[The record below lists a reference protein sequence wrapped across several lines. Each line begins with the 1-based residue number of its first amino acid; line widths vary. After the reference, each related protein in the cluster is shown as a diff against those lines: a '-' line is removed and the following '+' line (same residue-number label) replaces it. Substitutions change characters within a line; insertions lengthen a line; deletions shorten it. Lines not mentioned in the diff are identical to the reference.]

1 MQKSFKLAPVRSMI
15 RWSVVYAVFS
25 LTSITLLPTNSVYS
39 QNRQEVRITAAFDNE
54 SLASC
59 IKKLEKNYQLSLG
72 YDQKQ
77 LADYKITRLHF
88 TNEPLK
94 KVMAALLQHTA
105 LSFEEKN
112 GVIIISRT
120 PAALPLQASTIV
132 PGKVRGRCLEA
143 GSTNPIPG
151 VTVRVIGTKYTAMTD
166 ADGAYE
172 LNVPQGDYSLQFSSI
187 GYQPAVLTARVGAA
201 VVNLPLS
208 MTIKASHL
216 TEAVVIGYGVQERR
230 NLLGSV
236 GTFRADEQPGQMP
249 LSVDQAMVGKL
260 AGVYIAPSSGVP
272 GAASNITIRGISTL
286 NPNGNTPLIVVDG
299 VPIYGI
305 DQQLNTVDYSKGTNA
320 GASYGGTQVV
330 SDYRP
335 PTTFEKNPLATLN
348 PDDIESIEVLKDAY
362 STAIYGSRGSG
373 GVILITTRKG
383 KKGSSRVDVQL
394 GTSVSTPR
402 KLPEVMSGDQYADFY
417 NRLFALKDSIGKAT
431 SGWYI
436 PANYKFPKGVNTNWL
451 DEVVRNAIGA
461 DANISL
467 SGGTEKSNY
476 FVSLGY
482 DKQQS
487 YIINN
492 DFTRY
497 QGRVNFDNQM
507 TKALKVGVSVGLNQ
521 ANNISLNA
529 QQVYRDAVLK
539 APNIGIYDSVGKFN
553 WLYGN
558 NPTGPSGVS
567 NPVGQATTGKNYS
580 IDNRVL
586 GNVFADLKLLP
597 WLSFHSDAG
606 TDWINSRAYSRVLD
620 RPKTVGGMA
629 TETQQQLRKFV
640 VNNRVDINKLLN
652 NGHGISAMLGQSYE
666 TSTEDVTTVVGDQFI
681 NDEMLSIATAKNKRV
696 VNSLQQQWAQ
706 VSFLGRLNYQYKNQY
721 LAGVTYRMDG
731 SSRFSRNHRYVGFP
745 SFALG
750 WVPSEAAFLKGNS
763 WIDQL
768 KIRGSVGFTGS
779 DGGNGYYGNQGQ
791 YVVNAYAAS
800 YGNVTAIGVKQP
812 ANPNLAWER
821 TTTWNVGM
829 DLAIFK
835 SRVNAT
841 LDFYRRQTNN
851 AIVSSALPFFM
862 GFAVQ
867 KQNLADLSNNG
878 VELTIN
884 SQNINGKSFTWTT
897 NFNISANRN
906 KVVRLHKINEDD
918 LAMQNELDGGRFWK
932 VGHSATAY
940 YLYQWGGVN
949 PQDGQPLWLDKDGKS
964 SETPI
969 QQQYTDRPYQHRAYK
984 GDAMPVV
991 FGGFGNTFTWKSLE
1005 LNCFF
1010 NFSAGNKIING
1021 AKAAQYNYM
1030 GSAST
1035 SNDTWNLSPD
1045 MVQYWQYP
1053 GQQTPVPAMINKSN
1067 YASGGFG
1074 SSFDYTLSRQND
1086 RFLEDASFIKLRS
1099 LSLTYDFTKLLK
1111 HVKTIRSLR
1120 VFAEGNNLL
1129 VITKYSGIDP
1139 EVSASGSSALGMGF
1153 DELTMPAPRTWRLGV
1168 KASL

>member
-1 MQKSFKLAPVRSMI
+1 MQKSFKLASMRGMI
-15 RWSVVYAVFS
+15 RWSVVFTVFS
-25 LTSITLLPTNSVYS
+25 LGSFTLLPATNAYS
-39 QNRQEVRITAAFDNE
+39 QNRQDVRVTAAFENE

-59 IKKLEKNYQLSLG
+59 IKKLEKNYQLAFG

-77 LADYKITRLHF
+77 LADYKITRLRF
-88 TNEPLK
+88 VNEPLN
-94 KVMAALLQHTA
+94 KVMAALLQHTDLA
-105 LSFEEKN
+105 IEEKN
-112 GVIIISRT
+112 GVIIITRT
-120 PAALPLQASTIV
+120 PMALPLTAAMPA
-132 PGKVRGRCLEA
+132 PGKVRGRILEA
-143 GSTNPIPG
+143 GTANPIPG
-151 VTVRVIGTKYTAMTD
+151 VTVRVNGTKFTAMTD
-166 ADGAYE
+166 ADGMYE
-172 LNVPQGDYSLQFSSI
+172 ITMPQGNYSLQFSSI
-187 GYQPAVLTARVGAA
+187 GYQQSTLPVRIGTT
-201 VVNLPLS
+201 VVSLPVSMAIVASRLS
-208 MTIKASHL
+208 
-216 TEAVVIGYGVQERR
+216 EAVVIGYGVQERR

-236 GTFRADEQPGQMP
+236 SSFRADEQPGQMP

-260 AGVYIAPSSGVP
+260 PGVYIAPSSGVP

-305 DQQLNTVDYSKGTNA
+305 DQALNTVDYSKGNLPQV
-320 GASYGGTQVV
+320 GYGGTQVMN
-330 SDYRP
+330 DYRP

-383 KKGSSRVDVQL
+383 KKGSAHVDVQL

-402 KLPEVMSGDQYADFY
+402 KLPKVMTGDQYADFY
-417 NRLFALKDSIGKAT
+417 TRLFALKDSIGKAS

-436 PANYKFPKGVNTNWL
+436 PLNYKFPKGVNTNWL
-451 DEVVRNAIGA
+451 DQVVRNAIGT
-461 DANISL
+461 DANIAL
-467 SGGTEKSNY
+467 SGGTDKSNY

-507 TKALKVGVSVGLNQ
+507 SKALKVGVSVGLNQ
-521 ANNISLNA
+521 ANNNSLNA
-529 QQVYRDAVLK
+529 QQIYRDAVLK
-539 APNIGIYDSVGKFN
+539 APNVSVYDSLGKFN

-558 NPTGPSGVS
+558 NPTGPAGVS

-580 IDNRVL
+580 VDSRVL

-597 WLSFHSDAG
+597 WMSFHSDAG
-606 TDWINSRAYSRVLD
+606 TDWINSRAYSRVID
-620 RPKTVGGMA
+620 RPRTAGGMA
-629 TETQQQLRKFV
+629 TETQQQLRKVV
-640 VNNRVDINKLLN
+640 VNNRIDINKLLEG
-652 NGHGISAMLGQSYE
+652 GHGISAMLGQSYE
-666 TSTEDVTTVVGDQFI
+666 HSTEDVTTVVGDHFI

-696 VNSLQQQWAQ
+696 VTSLQQEWAQ

-731 SSRFSRNHRYVGFP
+731 SSRFSKNHRYVGFP

-750 WVPSEAAFLKGNS
+750 WVPSEAAFLKGNN

-791 YVVNAYAAS
+791 YIVNPNGAS
-800 YGNVTAIGVKQP
+800 YGNITAIGVKQP

-829 DLAIFK
+829 DLGIFK
-835 SRVNAT
+835 SRITAT
-841 LDFYRRQTNN
+841 LDFYRRQTTN
-851 AIVSSALPFFM
+851 AIVNSALPYFM
-862 GFAVQ
+862 GFGVQ

-878 VELTIN
+878 VELSIN
-884 SQNINGKSFTWTT
+884 SQNITGKAFTWTT
-897 NFNISANRN
+897 SFNISANRN

-940 YLYQWGGVN
+940 YLYQWGGIN
-949 PQDGQPLWLDKDGKS
+949 PLDGQPLWIDKNGKS
-964 SETPI
+964 SEIPI
-969 QQQYTDRPYQHRAYK
+969 QQQYPDRPYQNRAYK
-984 GDAMPVV
+984 GDAMPIV

-1021 AKAAQYNYM
+1021 AKAAQYNYL
-1030 GSAST
+1030 GSSAG

-1045 MVQYWQYP
+1045 LVNAWQYP
-1053 GQQTPVPAMINKSN
+1053 GQQTTVPAMINKSN
-1067 YASGGFG
+1067 YVTGSFG

-1086 RFLEDASFIKLRS
+1086 RFLEDASFIKLRN
-1099 LSLTYDFTKLLK
+1099 LTLTYDCSKMLK
-1111 HVKTIRSLR
+1111 NVKTIRSLR
-1120 VFAEGNNLL
+1120 VFAEGNNLFI
-1129 VITKYSGIDP
+1129 ITKYAGIDP

-1153 DELTMPAPRTWRLGV
+1153 DELTMPAPRTWRMGV